1 MSKGVTALLEFD
13 VYAAALI
20 KKRKYW
26 PKGVPGDAID
36 EYFAD
41 KDVNPVDM
49 LEAITEEV
57 TEGKAFN
64 IFCFKDPEYVMK
76 IMATWMT
83 LEELDG
89 ADTRREYKGRDGES
103 LARLFKYGQPFGLHF
118 RYRHKVDDHNN
129 IRHAPI

>member
-1 MSKGVTALLEFD
+1 M
-13 VYAAALI
+13 
-20 KKRKYW
+20 
-26 PKGVPGDAID
+26 
-36 EYFAD
+36 
-41 KDVNPVDM
+41 DM
-49 LEAITEEV
+49 LEAITEEG

-103 LARLFKYGQPFGLHF
+103 LARLFKYRQPFGLQLL
-118 RYRHKVDDHNN
+118 YRHQVDDQKNR
-129 IRHAPI
+129 RHAPI